1 MVYKT
6 ITRYVIPHT
15 FPPLQ
20 FAMTVSFLLAFVAVT
35 LLLSSCG
42 EEKEKCA
49 FIPETSAI
57 SIDLEFE
64 SLADKLM
71 NLSSKEQLVKL
82 LDKHTVLRDSF
93 FRRDQYPSD
102 SVFVSELYKRF
113 TNPHIDTLLGEVK
126 RIFGDERDLKLE
138 FEEAFKNLKYY
149 YPEARIPKIETV
161 ISGLD
166 NDMFV
171 SDSLIIVSLDYYL
184 GSAAKY
190 RPAMYD
196 YLLRQYNKENIVPS
210 CMMLYGIDSKFNA
223 TNPED
228 KTVLADMIAY
238 GKSYYF
244 AKQMIPCTPD
254 SVFIG
259 YTAEEIQGAQKNQ
272 DLIWARFIEDKLL
285 FATNYRMKQKYLG
298 DRPKTVEV
306 GADCPGRIA
315 QWVGWEIV
323 KKYMET
329 HPEISLPQL
338 MRNENAD
345 KIFKESRYKPERR

>member
-1 MVYKT
+1 MKYRL
-6 ITRYVIPHT
+6 IGC
-15 FPPLQ
+15 
-20 FAMTVSFLLAFVAVT
+20 VAVIGFF
-35 LLLSSCG
+35 LIGCG

-49 FIPETSAI
+49 FIPETSDV
-57 SIDLEFE
+57 SIDLKFE
-64 SLADKLM
+64 SLSGLLV

-82 LDKHTVLRDSF
+82 LDKHQVLRDHL
-93 FRRDQYPSD
+93 FRRDQYPND
-102 SVFVSELYKRF
+102 SVFVNELYRRF
-113 TNPHIDTLLGEVK
+113 TNPYIDTLLMEVK
-126 RIFGDERDLKLE
+126 RVFGDESNLKSE
-138 FEEAFKNLKYY
+138 FTEAFKNLQYY
-149 YPEARIPKIETV
+149 YPEVRVPKIETA

-171 SDSLIIVSLDYYL
+171 SDSLIIVSLDYFL
-184 GSAAKY
+184 GAGAKY
-190 RPAMYD
+190 RPQIYE
-196 YLLRQYNKENIVPS
+196 YLLRQYGKENIVPS
-210 CMMLYGIDSKFNA
+210 CMMIYGIDSRFNA

-238 GKSYYF
+238 GKSFYF
-244 AKQMIPCTPD
+244 AKQMMPCTPD
-254 SVFIG
+254 SVFIW
-259 YTAEEIQGAQKNQ
+259 YTAEEMKGARENQ

-285 FATNYRMKQKYLG
+285 YSTSHMMKQKYLG

-306 GADCPGRIA
+306 GEKCPGRIA

-329 HPEISLPQL
+329 HPDVSLPEL

>member
-1 MVYKT
+1 MSFRSMKYKL
-6 ITRYVIPHT
+6 IVGFVAIG
-15 FPPLQ
+15 
-20 FAMTVSFLLAFVAVT
+20 FLL
-35 LLLSSCG
+35 SQCG
-42 EEKEKCA
+42 EEEEKCA
-49 FIPETSAI
+49 FIPDAST

-64 SLADKLM
+64 SLTDKLV
-71 NLSSKEQLVKL
+71 NISSKDQLVKL
-82 LDKHTVLRDSF
+82 LDKHRVLRDNF

-102 SVFVSELYKRF
+102 SAFINELYRRF
-113 TNPHIDTLLGEVK
+113 NNPHIDTLRLEVE
-126 RIFGDERDLKLE
+126 RVFGDEGNLKLE

-161 ISGLD
+161 ISGLE
-166 NDMFV
+166 NDMIV
-171 SDSLIIVSLDYYL
+171 SDSLIIVSLDYFL
-184 GSAAKY
+184 GTGTKY
-190 RPAMYD
+190 RPAMYE

-210 CMMLYGIDSKFNA
+210 CMMLYGIDNKFNA
-223 TNPED
+223 TDPED

-254 SVFIG
+254 SIFIW
-259 YTAEEIQGAQKNQ
+259 YTAEEIRGARKNQ

-285 FATNYRMKQKYLG
+285 YATSHKLKQKYLG

-306 GADCPGRIA
+306 GSECPGRIA

-329 HPEISLPQL
+329 HPDVTLPML
-338 MRNENAD
+338 MRNYNAD
-345 KIFKESRYKPERR
+345 NIFKESRYKPEK